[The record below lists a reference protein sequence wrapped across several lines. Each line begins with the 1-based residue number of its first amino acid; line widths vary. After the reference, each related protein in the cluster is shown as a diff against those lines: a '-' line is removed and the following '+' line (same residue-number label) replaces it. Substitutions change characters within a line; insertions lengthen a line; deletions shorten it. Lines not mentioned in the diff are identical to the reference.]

1 MSKCLNIRYRKTK
14 LMSTQWKI
22 DLILNMI
29 YLQRLNLSCTI
40 DLRTPIKSKIGGKI
54 LSRKYVKTTFYR
66 HILVH

>member
-1 MSKCLNIRYRKTK
+1 
-14 LMSTQWKI
+14 MSTQWEI